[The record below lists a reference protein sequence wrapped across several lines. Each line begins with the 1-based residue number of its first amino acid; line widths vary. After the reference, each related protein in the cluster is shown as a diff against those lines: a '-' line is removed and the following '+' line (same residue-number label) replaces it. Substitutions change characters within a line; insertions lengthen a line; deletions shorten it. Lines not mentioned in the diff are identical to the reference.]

1 MVDCLFKGYGL
12 YSGKTAVSVYM
23 WANKQLPGDISKLS
37 LGLFRLS
44 FDSPVAIESL
54 LFGRVTAWLL
64 CLCCSYFGT

>member
-44 FDSPVAIESL
+44 FDSPVATES
-54 LFGRVTAWLL
+54 AIWK
-64 CLCCSYFGT
+64 S